1 MSRYAVCRFRKISDR
16 KTLSLAYNH
25 NYRTKDTY
33 AKRADRDRKDRN
45 EELIDIEG
53 DRSYLKVLDRMIRKS
68 DYYKNHKVRSNAV
81 LAGELVLS
89 YSKELDGTFDIDNW
103 KNRNVEWLKKRFGER
118 NVISA
123 VYHDDERSIGGYAS
137 PHIHAVVLPFDDKG
151 CLNMRSV
158 IRTRDDFVR
167 LQTEYALEM
176 EVFGFERG
184 EIRSERRHL
193 SPKEYHSFFKES
205 LEDFERDF
213 PSIEPGEGSD
223 SYNDRCMDY
232 AKGKLVEKDKEII
245 RLHDEIDR
253 QRTEIK
259 NLNDNITLDD
269 ILYEDERKKRRRLM
283 EDITSS
289 RHYNELMN
297 YLHLDGLDNISEED
311 LKRANQIA
319 SRGELLVK
327 ILDSYPDKEYAR
339 ETLDRLNVMKR
350 SFMKKEK
357 GLELEVAR

>member
-1 MSRYAVCRFRKISDR
+1 M
-16 KTLSLAYNH
+16 
-25 NYRTKDTY
+25 
-33 AKRADRDRKDRN
+33 
-45 EELIDIEG
+45 
-53 DRSYLKVLDRMIRKS
+53 
-68 DYYKNHKVRSNAV
+68 
-81 LAGELVLS
+81 
-89 YSKELDGTFDIDNW
+89 
-103 KNRNVEWLKKRFGER
+103 
-118 NVISA
+118 
-123 VYHDDERSIGGYAS
+123 
-137 PHIHAVVLPFDDKG
+137 
-151 CLNMRSV
+151 
-158 IRTRDDFVR
+158 
-167 LQTEYALEM
+167 
-176 EVFGFERG
+176 
-184 EIRSERRHL
+184 
-193 SPKEYHSFFKES
+193 
-205 LEDFERDF
+205 
-213 PSIEPGEGSD
+213 
-223 SYNDRCMDY
+223 
-232 AKGKLVEKDKEII
+232 KLVEKDKEII